1 MSEAYILTNWVEMH
15 LKCSEVN
22 DKVLPLPKS
31 SQLVTAAERYISL
44 CSPCPNAALA
54 DRIAKLLR

>member
-1 MSEAYILTNWVEMH
+1 MH
-15 LKCSEVN
+15 LKCSKVN
-22 DKVLPLPKS
+22 DEVLLLPES

-44 CSPCPNAALA
+44 CSPSPNAALA

>member
-1 MSEAYILTNWVEMH
+1 MH